1 MTETRGRVR
10 VEDGA
15 KRVRVYLGAEV
26 VADTTSAKYVWERPY
41 YPTYYFPAADV
52 RKDLLVDTG
61 ETYRSPSR
69 GTASVHSVKAGGQ
82 EASAAARVWDQS
94 EIDAINGYV
103 SFNWNAMSRWFEEE
117 EEVYVHARD
126 PYTRIDIL
134 QSSRHVEVVIGGV
147 TVADSHQPKLLF
159 ETGLPVRY
167 YLPKTDVRLDLLVA
181 SDTAT
186 SCPYKG
192 DAEYWHVRTD
202 DGHVEDIVWSYR
214 IPVAESSQIAGL
226 VAFYNE
232 KVDIIIDGELEARPE
247 TVFS

>member
-1 MTETRGRVR
+1 MTETRGKVR
-10 VEDGA
+10 VEDGQ

-41 YPTYYFPAADV
+41 YPTYYFPVADV

-117 EEVYVHARD
+117 EEVYVHPRD

-147 TVADSHQPKLLF
+147 TVANSHQPKLLF

-202 DGHVEDIVWSYR
+202 DGLVDDIVWSYR
-214 IPVAESSQIAGL
+214 TPVAESSPIAGY

-232 KVDIIIDGELEARPE
+232 KVDIIVDGELEARPK

>member
-1 MTETRGRVR
+1 MTDTRGRVR
-10 VEDGA
+10 VEDGQ

-26 VADTTSAKYVWERPY
+26 VADTTGAKYVWEWPY

-52 RKDLLVDTG
+52 RMDLLVDTG

-82 EASAAARVWDQS
+82 DASAAARVWDQS
-94 EIDAINGYV
+94 EIDEISGHV
-103 SFNWNAMSRWFEEE
+103 SFDWNAMSRWFEED
-117 EEVYVHARD
+117 EEVYVHARN

-134 QSSRHVEVVIGGV
+134 QSSRHIEVVIGGV

-202 DGHVEDIVWSYR
+202 DGLVDDIVWSYR
-214 IPVAESSQIAGL
+214 TPVAESSQIAGY

-232 KVDIIIDGELEARPE
+232 KVDIIVDGELEARPK